1 MIKSEMISDFKS
13 SMTSM
18 NVLTAGISIILIL
31 IGVINF
37 INVMLTGVFT
47 RRQELAVME
56 SVGMTKKQIRKMLM
70 FEGVYYGTITIG
82 LILTLGNAIVYAV
95 ARLAQKTADYAVFN
109 YPWELMIGIAV
120 VILAICMLVPA
131 AVYRTLSKESVTE
144 RLRSGE

>member
-1 MIKSEMISDFKS
+1 
-13 SMTSM
+13 
-18 NVLTAGISIILIL
+18 
-31 IGVINF
+31 
-37 INVMLTGVFT
+37 MLTGVFT

-109 YPWELMIGIAV
+109 YPWEL
-120 VILAICMLVPA
+120 
-131 AVYRTLSKESVTE
+131 R
-144 RLRSGE
+144 